1 MPPEAVVN
9 ALQPWADVYAESRWL
24 PLVLLTVHVLS
35 LVAAAGVALAADR
48 RVLRLSSGTS
58 EGAAEGAAK
67 GSADET
73 ASALLDALADT
84 HPPVMRS
91 LAVTLLSGAA
101 MATADVGTYAGSTV
115 FWSKMGL
122 VVLLI
127 VNGQLL
133 FRAERRLAAERAGI
147 APLRSAAMRSVLL
160 WGGIIVLGVAVS
172 NQ

>member
-24 PLVLLTVHVLS
+24 PLALLTTHVLS

-48 RVLRLSSGTS
+48 RVLRLTSG
-58 EGAAEGAAK
+58 AR
-67 GSADET
+67 DEPILQ
-73 ASALLDALADT
+73 LLDALSDT

-101 MATADVGTYAGSTV
+101 MAAADVGTYASSAV
-115 FWSKMGL
+115 FWTKMGL
-122 VVLLI
+122 VALLI

-133 FRAERRLAAERAGI
+133 FRAERRLAAEQTNVS
-147 APLRSAAMRSVLL
+147 PLRSAAVRSVLL
-160 WGGIIVLGVAVS
+160 WGSIIVLGVAVS